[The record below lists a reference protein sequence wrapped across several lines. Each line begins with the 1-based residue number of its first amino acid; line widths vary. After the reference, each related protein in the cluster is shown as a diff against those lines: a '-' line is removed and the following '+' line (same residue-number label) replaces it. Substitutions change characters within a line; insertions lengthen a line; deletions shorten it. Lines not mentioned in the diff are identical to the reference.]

1 MRNYRRSAKY
11 GAVLAAVLL
20 LAGCSEEAGNAVQQ
34 ETVQEEDAWE
44 QGAEE
49 DDEKGY
55 GLPVVRGGAGAYK
68 GVCPGC
74 AGCGRSAGRG

>member
-11 GAVLAAVLL
+11 GAVLAAVLF

-55 GLPVVRGGAGAYK
+55 G
-68 GVCPGC
+68 
-74 AGCGRSAGRG
+74 